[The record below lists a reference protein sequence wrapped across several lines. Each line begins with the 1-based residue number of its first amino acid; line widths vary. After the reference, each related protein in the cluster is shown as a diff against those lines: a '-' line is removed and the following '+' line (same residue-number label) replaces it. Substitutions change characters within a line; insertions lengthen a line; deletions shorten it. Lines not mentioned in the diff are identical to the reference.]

1 MILTY
6 MSPIM
11 DHSLVMV
18 KQISYLNGVWTM
30 VCRTTQDR
38 WVMVKSSD
46 KLWSTGGRNDKS
58 LQYSCQENLMNSMK
72 RQKKKKMTLD
82 DEPHSGKMSSMLLGE
97 SRGQLLISPERM
109 KELCQSGNEVQLWMC
124 LVVKVKSDAVQKN
137 IS

>member
-72 RQKKKKMTLD
+72 RQKKKK
-82 DEPHSGKMSSMLLGE
+82 
-97 SRGQLLISPERM
+97 
-109 KELCQSGNEVQLWMC
+109 
-124 LVVKVKSDAVQKN
+124 
-137 IS
+137 

>member
-46 KLWSTGGRNDKS
+46 KMWSTAEGNGKP
-58 LQYSCQENLMNSMK
+58 LQFLALK
-72 RQKKKKMTLD
+72 T
-82 DEPHSGKMSSMLLGE
+82 P
-97 SRGQLLISPERM
+97 
-109 KELCQSGNEVQLWMC
+109 
-124 LVVKVKSDAVQKN
+124 
-137 IS
+137 